1 MSEYSHVWKL
11 YIYNRVFSNHRPPH
25 APGSRRNDQCSER
38 QSYYLLILFNEPPP
52 PPPPP
57 PPRPRPS
64 SITSYTCPYTPVYYV
79 NNSKTNHSLTPF
91 VRDDRE
97 RSGYHAHTNIPVND
111 YGCHSHLYE
120 GDDGRPFSTT
130 LELDRH
136 RH

>member
-1 MSEYSHVWKL
+1 MSEYSHVWKS

-25 APGSRRNDQCSER
+25 PPGTRRNDPCSER

-52 PPPPP
+52 PPPP
-57 PPRPRPS
+57 

-79 NNSKTNHSLTPF
+79 GTAPHWVKKYHSLSPF

-136 RH
+136 LH